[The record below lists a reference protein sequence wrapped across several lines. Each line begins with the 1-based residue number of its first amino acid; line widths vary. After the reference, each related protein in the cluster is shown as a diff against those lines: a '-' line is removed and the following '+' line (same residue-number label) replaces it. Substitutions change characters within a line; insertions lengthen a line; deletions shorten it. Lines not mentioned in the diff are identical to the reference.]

1 MNVRVGTAPA
11 SKAAVYES
19 FGNPALLRAVRDQIP
34 ACGSVLDVGCASG
47 GLLASLGDRAVRR
60 VGIEVDP
67 SAAAA
72 ARHNADEV
80 YTGAVDDVD
89 PGSER
94 FDVVVLGDVLE
105 HVAHPAATL
114 ARVATWV
121 AVGGRLVV
129 SLPNVAHWSVRLPL
143 TIGRWDYDD
152 TGILDRTHLR
162 FFTWSSG
169 ARLVEQSGLEIVG
182 RRPVVPSLA
191 THVPFVVPGR
201 LRAAWQRVGRR
212 WPGLF
217 AYQQLVVARV
227 VVGKR

>member
-1 MNVRVGTAPA
+1 MTPTSGAYA
-11 SKAAVYES
+11 E
-19 FGNPALLRAVRDQIP
+19 FGNTALLRLVEEHLP
-34 ACGSVLDVGCASG
+34 LGGSVLDVGCAHG
-47 GLLASLGDRAVRR
+47 GLLERLDGRAGRR

-67 SAAAA
+67 IAAATAQRFADVVHVSSVDA
-72 ARHNADEV
+72 APV
-80 YTGAVDDVD
+80 GA
-89 PGSER
+89 ER

-105 HVAHPAATL
+105 HL
-114 ARVATWV
+114 ADPETALRQCAQWTD
-121 AVGGRLVV
+121 VGGVVVV